1 MASEA
6 EVILGL
12 LEPLEVGEVLTYRQ
26 IEAATGKPI
35 SNCRNAVLRA
45 GRQLLKSKN
54 RLVRCE
60 VNQGYRIARPEES
73 TAVATQR
80 HRSANRQLIQAK
92 EAVQFV
98 DMSGLT
104 PDQRV
109 VAMGLFRT
117 LAGMC
122 AAIRHL
128 NAKSQEHDAA
138 ISAVRSDQTDL
149 GERVGRL
156 EKLFQ
161 QKDELLP

>member
-1 MASEA
+1 MVSEA

-12 LEPLEVGEVLTYRQ
+12 LEPLEVGDVLTYRQ
-26 IEAATGKPI
+26 IEEATGKPI
-35 SNCRNAVLRA
+35 RNCRGAVLRA
-45 GRQLLKSKN
+45 GRQLLKTKN

-60 VNQGYRIARPEES
+60 VNNGYRIAKPEEC

-80 HRSANRQLIQAK
+80 HRSANRQLTQAK

-104 PDQRV
+104 PEQRTL
-109 VAMGLFRT
+109 ALGMFRT

-138 ISAVRSDQTDL
+138 ISAVRSDQTEL
-149 GERVGRL
+149 VERVERL

-161 QKDELLP
+161 RPTE